1 MLYANKKCN
10 NLIDHFVKIKMT
22 AEFHHFNLEIQLQ
35 NISSCTAMLVYYITL
50 IYAVYAQFLNENNL
64 AGFPY

>member
-22 AEFHHFNLEIQLQ
+22 AEFHYFNLEIQLQ

-50 IYAVYAQFLNENNL
+50 IYAVYA
-64 AGFPY
+64 